1 MQQPD
6 VAPVPTNNKSNNNSS
21 APNKEP
27 SFASLPEY
35 YEHYYNKL
43 LNETPEV
50 ERARIKRDLLKT
62 DAVYPH
68 VANFLRLVCAK
79 AEGAYDGMVKSK
91 EQAAP

>member
-27 SFASLPEY
+27 SFDSLPEY
-35 YEHYYNKL
+35 YAHYYNKF

-50 ERARIKRDLLKT
+50 ERERIKVDLLKHGR
-62 DAVYPH
+62 VFPH
-68 VANFLRLVCAK
+68 VANFLRKVCSK
-79 AEGAYDGMVKSK
+79 AEEEYDKMAKNK
-91 EQAAP
+91 ENPAA